1 MRARFGICARAAV
14 LMTSLAPVDAEWTPV
29 AFEYP
34 RFAPCESHFS
44 TLKPIPY
51 RPFKW
56 GDYQ

>member
-1 MRARFGICARAAV
+1 MCGSTSARAAV
-14 LMTSLAPVDAEWTPV
+14 VMTSLAPVDAEWTPV

-34 RFAPCESHFS
+34 RFAPCENHFS